1 MPPASMEEAF
11 FAQTATAEV
20 RFCRSGVG
28 WWLPDYLTSRAT
40 KTNKRIRWPIYINDL
55 TPPIPPPPQEIAAKR
70 EEREQ
75 EAIRVKHGA
84 KLEEWATDPTTK
96 KPRNVR
102 TLLSTMHTVLWEGAV
117 KFGVVC
123 VMCACGWGGLRTNQ
137 PINLPTYKTGCSWKA
152 VSLGDLMMPDRVKF
166 HYRKAM
172 LVLHPDKNVN
182 GSAEQRFVSEKIFT
196 SVNEAYNIFSAQEL
210 K

>member
-1 MPPASMEEAF
+1 MTQHPQS
-11 FAQTATAEV
+11 
-20 RFCRSGVG
+20 
-28 WWLPDYLTSRAT
+28 
-40 KTNKRIRWPIYINDL
+40 
-55 TPPIPPPPQEIAAKR
+55 PPQEIAAKK

-84 KLEEWATDPTTK
+84 KLEEWATDPMTK

-102 TLLSTMHTVLWEGAV
+102 TLLSTMHTVLWEGASWGLV
-117 KFGVVC
+117 GHRVVC
-123 VMCACGWGGLRTNQ
+123 GCVCGWGGVRTNQ
-137 PINLPTYKTGCSWKA
+137 GINPPTYKTGCSWKA